1 MLSLFRR
8 ARPAAKPAHVR
19 ITPQR
24 KDFDFSDVPRHWFDN
39 DPVLSHFLNALSLT
53 FPDGERLFVDS
64 VRAFRDRVDDPVRQ
78 QEISG
83 FIGQEAM
90 HSLEHDSFNRMLAE
104 QGYREQAEGGQA
116 LAQQMIDRARQ
127 RLSKELQLAVTAGLE
142 HITAILAD
150 RLLSDPTVLERIDPS
165 VRQLWLWH
173 AIEETEHK
181 GVAYDLY
188 QDVSGDYRQRVR
200 TFLFASLALASYTS
214 TYTWA
219 FLKKDGL
226 QRKPLTVA
234 KGVWKLVGINGLLL
248 PVIPA
253 YLRYLRPGFHPWQH
267 DNSALIEKWRELLDD
282 STAQAA

>member
-8 ARPAAKPAHVR
+8 PRSARKPAHVR

-24 KDFDFSDVPRHWFDN
+24 QDFDFADVPHHWFDA

-53 FPDGERLFVDS
+53 FPDGERLFVDA
-64 VRAFRDRVDDPVRQ
+64 VRAFRDRVTDPQRQ

-90 HSLEHDSFNRMLAE
+90 HSLEHDSFNRMLAS
-104 QGYREQAEGGQA
+104 QGYQQEAEGGQT
-116 LAQQMIDRARQ
+116 LAQQMIARARD
-127 RLSKELQLAVTAGLE
+127 RLSKEQQLAVTAGLE

-150 RLLSDPTVLERIDPS
+150 RLLSDPTVIERIDPR
-165 VRQLWLWH
+165 VRDLWVWH

-181 GVAYDLY
+181 GVAFDLY
-188 QDVSGDYRQRVR
+188 QDVSGDYPMRVR

-219 FLKKDGL
+219 FLKRDGL
-226 QRKPLTVA
+226 HRQPLTVA
-234 KGVWKLVGINGLLL
+234 RGLWKLVGINGLLL

-253 YLRYLRPGFHPWQH
+253 YLSYLRPNFHPWQQ
-267 DNSALIEKWRELLDD
+267 DNSALIQQWRQLIDG
-282 STAQAA
+282 AAAA